1 MQTAITAQSMCIVQ
15 CVCIVPWP
23 VEGGGLSQAGTVV
36 GGGGGGCSTLPA
48 GVVDFTVAR
57 WSKILKN
64 NLKRAARNIF

>member
-1 MQTAITAQSMCIVQ
+1 M
-15 CVCIVPWP
+15 PRP
-23 VEGGGLSQAGTVV
+23 VGVGGMSQAGS
-36 GGGGGGCSTLPA
+36 GGGGGCSTLPA